1 MQLFVLG
8 CVVSLV
14 VYLGQFLLLLQAVSS
29 QGCRE
34 VSGEQLE
41 FLGLVKKTP
50 GLVKGDLG
58 LGCGCLHERRRN
70 CRLGSDLG
78 QCSVPDF
85 SPMTAVEVNARECDP
100 SVSVSITFSALYYN
114 FKMLLLPE
122 LLEKILTLAVLWLK
136 VRLAALHLLP
146 VSQSLLAKNSVGL
159 G

>member
-58 LGCGCLHERRRN
+58 LGCGCYM
-70 CRLGSDLG
+70 
-78 QCSVPDF
+78 SVDG
-85 SPMTAVEVNARECDP
+85 TAGWVQTLA
-100 SVSVSITFSALYYN
+100 SALC
-114 FKMLLLPE
+114 
-122 LLEKILTLAVLWLK
+122 LTS
-136 VRLAALHLLP
+136 P
-146 VSQSLLAKNSVGL
+146 P
-159 G
+159 

>member
-41 FLGLVKKTP
+41 FLGLVKKT

-122 LLEKILTLAVLWLK
+122 LEKIDQEWQPSKQLPTQRGLKQISSCADNWLYQR
-136 VRLAALHLLP
+136 V
-146 VSQSLLAKNSVGL
+146 KNP
-159 G
+159 

>member
-41 FLGLVKKTP
+41 FLGLVKKT

-122 LLEKILTLAVLWLK
+122 LEKILTLAVLWLK

-146 VSQSLLAKNSVGL
+146 VSQSLLAKNSMGL

>member
-41 FLGLVKKTP
+41 FLGLVKKT

-122 LLEKILTLAVLWLK
+122 LEKILTLAVLWLK

>member
-41 FLGLVKKTP
+41 FLGLVKKT